1 MGRGVITFA
10 RRRPPDVTRALNAVL
25 LAAALVVGCARPRA
39 RAPDEHAR
47 LGAAFVGGD
56 SAGLRHLLHPDL
68 IVQPPAPDSA
78 RRGAD
83 AIEYLVGLAMGSRVS
98 ASRLRPTDVIREGPF
113 LLEEGTWYMASENR
127 MLRSRY
133 VVRWRPAGEN
143 AWRVVLLRWSRF
155 R

>member
-1 MGRGVITFA
+1 M
-10 RRRPPDVTRALNAVL
+10 
-25 LAAALVVGCARPRA
+25 VVSGCASDGEPE
-39 RAPDEHAR
+39 APDEHSR

-56 SAGLRHLLHPDL
+56 SAGLRQLLHPEV

-83 AIEYLVGLAMGSRVS
+83 AIEYLVGLAMGSNVS
-98 ASRLRPTDVIREGPF
+98 VSRLRPTGVTREGPF
-113 LLEEGTWYMASENR
+113 LLEEGTWYMASGDR

-133 VVRWRPAGEN
+133 LVRWRPADYG
-143 AWRVVLLRWSRF
+143 WRVVLLRWSRF